1 MEEEKN
7 KTTLKEEYIKGFE
20 KALKELNNQK
30 EYIFDDMFDKHI
42 KGVEIKIDIQPFI
55 IDYSINKVYTSW
67 DKYEKEKEG
76 K

>member
-20 KALKELNNQK
+20 KALKELNDQK
-30 EYIFDDMFDKHI
+30 EYIFDDMFDKNI

-67 DKYEKEKEG
+67 DRYEKEKEG